1 MTLFAAMMTTAALA
15 GPATLDLSSQ
25 VPSER
30 AVATHTQQACVGR
43 PDEVLAVAIVI
54 YGRMGGRSTWGHI
67 SLRFLVCASEL
78 FRDVE
83 FEATRMDASLIDWY
97 AAAFPDEGW
106 YLLPDFLEVQH
117 DRLVLFRNEDPVDGG
132 TYAEELDKNR
142 EITELWLPVSRP
154 AAAVLLAELDTE
166 FEAQL
171 AELRAGRTVSRPR
184 YQAMRLN
191 CTEPVL
197 RLTEEATP
205 PALRVGS
212 VYPLT
217 WLRRLEAAPSVRVVV
232 HPSPHVLASIEAQT
246 GDLKAAWSGAPTSV
260 YRPMYRRR
268 LPPDRLEAFRAR
280 VSEDAEP
287 IGVLWSLEAVEADE
301 EGPASDP

>member
-1 MTLFAAMMTTAALA
+1 MVVAAAQA
-15 GPATLDLSSQ
+15 GAATLDLSSQ
-25 VPSER
+25 VPSAS
-30 AVATHTQQACVGR
+30 AVAAHTQQVCVGR
-43 PDEVLAVAIVI
+43 PDEVLAVAIVV

-67 SLRFLVCASEL
+67 SLRFLACASER

-83 FEATRMDASLIDWY
+83 FEATRIDESLIDWY
-97 AAAFPDEGW
+97 ATAFPGEGW
-106 YLLPDFLEVQH
+106 YHMPDFLKVQH

-142 EITELWLPVSRP
+142 EVTELWLPVSRAP
-154 AAAVLLAELDTE
+154 ATGLLSELDTQ

-171 AELRAGRTVSRPR
+171 AELRMGRTVSRPR

-197 RLTEEATP
+197 RLTEVAVP
-205 PALRVGS
+205 PELQIGS

-217 WLRRLEAAPSVRVVV
+217 WLRNLEDEPSVRVVV
-232 HPSPHVLASIEAQT
+232 HPSPHVLAVIEAQT
-246 GDLKAAWSGAPTSV
+246 GDLKAAWSGAPTPV
-260 YRPMYRRR
+260 YRPLLRRQI
-268 LPPDRLEAFRAR
+268 PQDRLEAFRAR

-287 IGVLWSLEAVEADE
+287 IGVLWALESIGTDAEA
-301 EGPASDP
+301 PASSP